1 MEQYLTTPEVAKRY
15 RTSPATVRYWRHT
28 GYGPIG
34 VKVGRKVLY
43 AAAEI
48 ERFERSL
55 NGAHE
60 GAA

>member
-1 MEQYLTTPEVAKRY
+1 MTTAEVAKRY

-28 GYGPIG
+28 GYGPVGI
-34 VKVGRKVLY
+34 KVGRKVLY

-48 ERFERSL
+48 ERFERAL
-55 NGAHE
+55 VGTQE